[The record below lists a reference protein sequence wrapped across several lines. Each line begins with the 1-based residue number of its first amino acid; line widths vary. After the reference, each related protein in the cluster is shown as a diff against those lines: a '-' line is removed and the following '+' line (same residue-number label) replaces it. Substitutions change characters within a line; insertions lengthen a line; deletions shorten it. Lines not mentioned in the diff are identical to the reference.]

1 MMDKTA
7 ENKIINLM
15 QFARKAGKIITGAD
29 ACLRELNSRGLRL
42 LIIAGDTSARSV
54 SRIEAVVR
62 ENELKVSILRI
73 STQEESSAALGVP
86 FTGIYGITD
95 KQFATRM
102 LEYHSGVAKVEEHSA
117 NTST

>member
-73 STQEESSAALGVP
+73 STQEDSAALGVP